1 MQIGTATSL
10 RSWVFVGS
18 NPTQGTK
25 FFYIMTTVTYKI
37 EVDET
42 THPNRMMGQGLFF
55 VIKGGS
61 MTGSIVALTQTGSS
75 RFMLINVATFNRMS
89 DYVYEMDTVDNLKMK
104 VCERE
109 NYEIEDYDFNS
120 LTLTPRKPGDE
131 Y

>member
-1 MQIGTATSL
+1 
-10 RSWVFVGS
+10 
-18 NPTQGTK
+18 
-25 FFYIMTTVTYKI
+25 MTTVTYKI

-42 THPNRMMGQGLFF
+42 KRDIRMMGQGLFF
-55 VIKGGS
+55 TIKGGS
-61 MTGSIVALTQTGSS
+61 MSGTIVALTQTGSS

-109 NYEIEDYDFNS
+109 NYEIEDFNFNS